1 MRAFD
6 EVGCEADWRKVAG
19 HQGRWESKVN
29 WAVLK
34 EVDMT
39 ETDPGLEIPRV
50 EKELRNRFKDKALV
64 NKNLPAS
71 VATAPPVGIGVP
83 P

>member
-1 MRAFD
+1 
-6 EVGCEADWRKVAG
+6 
-19 HQGRWESKVN
+19 
-29 WAVLK
+29 VLK

-71 VATAPPVGIGVP
+71 AATAPPVGIGVP